1 MSPSVVSLLVSTY
14 VTPAKPLPEPKAVK
28 VKAPKA
34 TKIGKVAIVAPKA
47 AHIILPDPTDAYM
60 TDVERATRFLVAC
73 RNAGKRTIE
82 GRPVFQAAEER
93 NDTIA
98 AIAAYISYN
107 VGGDFGVQLANAKR
121 VALLAVQPRTVP
133 ETIKAPSHVAGFVA
147 GKPDDRAKYL
157 ATMAAQEKLAVE
169 AVIDAV
175 KAGDAQGEEIAR
187 AKLDVIRYEV
197 ANA

>member
-1 MSPSVVSLLVSTY
+1 MSSSAVSLLVSTY
-14 VTPAKPLPEPKAVK
+14 VTPAKPLPEPSP
-28 VKAPKA
+28 VKAPKVKA
-34 TKIGKVAIVAPKA
+34 TKIGKVATVAPKA
-47 AHIILPDPTDAYM
+47 AHIILPDPLDAYM
-60 TDVERATRFLVAC
+60 SDAERATRFLVAC

-82 GRPVFQAAEER
+82 GRSVFQAVEER

-121 VALLAVQPRTVP
+121 VALLAVQPRKVP
-133 ETIKAPSHVAGFVA
+133 EAPKVPSHVAGFVA

-169 AVIDAV
+169 AVCEAV

-187 AKLDVIRYEV
+187 AKLDVQRLEL